1 MAEKKTP
8 AKKAPA
14 KKSKRKKLVGD
25 SEKGMLQ
32 SAVAEVKAAGPA
44 GATEVVATL
53 RKMDLGADLVRFIE
67 RVAKSSGFSD
77 ERSVI
82 VAMLRMSKDSARTSG
97 PRYFGPRLK
106 RFSK

>member
-25 SEKGMLQ
+25 SAKGMLQ
-32 SAVAEVKAAGPA
+32 SAALAEKARGPV
-44 GATEVVATL
+44 GGMEVVATL

-67 RVAKSSGFSD
+67 TVAKCGGFPD

-97 PRYFGPRLK
+97 PRYFGPHLK

>member
-8 AKKAPA
+8 ANKAPVR
-14 KKSKRKKLVGD
+14 KSKRKKLVGD

-32 SAVAEVKAAGPA
+32 SAVAEVKAARPA

-53 RKMDLGADLVRFIE
+53 RKMDLGKDLVRFIE
-67 RVAKSSGFSD
+67 RVTKSGGFSD